1 MLGTLQEKTRGNLTA
16 AEARVLEDLLYDV
29 RMRFVQ
35 AQGNQKKLII
45 EP

>member
-1 MLGTLQEKTRGNLTA
+1 MLGTLQEKTRGLLPA
-16 AEARVLEDLLYDV
+16 VEAKVLEDLLYHV

-35 AQGNQKKLII
+35 AQGNQKRII